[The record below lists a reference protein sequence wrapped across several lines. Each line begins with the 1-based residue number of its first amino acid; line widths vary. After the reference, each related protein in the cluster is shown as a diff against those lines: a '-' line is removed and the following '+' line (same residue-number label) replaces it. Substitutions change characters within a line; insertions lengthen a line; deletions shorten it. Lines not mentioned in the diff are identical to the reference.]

1 MAVQNALAQISLVGA
16 PATAVMTT
24 DVTRFMMDVGTLL
37 FPCDANGV
45 ADASSRARHTW
56 PAIVGFTVGCSL
68 GALLEVVIGPWSLA
82 LPTGFAVL
90 ALALGFSI
98 KGKV

>member
-1 MAVQNALAQISLVGA
+1 
-16 PATAVMTT
+16 MTT
-24 DVTRFMMDVGTLL
+24 DVTRFMMDVGTLR

-45 ADASSRARHTW
+45 ADASSRARQTW
-56 PAIVGFTVGCSL
+56 PAIVGFTVGCRL

-82 LPTGFAVL
+82 LPTGFALL

-98 KGKV
+98 KAKV